1 MLQTSQYDKENL
13 RVTLEPLTP
22 ERRRDM
28 TRRHLLDAAAVVF
41 ARSGFHGSTIDEIA
55 QTAGFT
61 KGAVYSN
68 FTSKDDLFLALL
80 DDRID
85 RQFAIV
91 IEVLDSIPHEQAEQA
106 PRMRDLLQSGAVFS
120 DEAWETLSLEFLL
133 YARRNPEAAT
143 KLAARAEREREF
155 VRQLMEN
162 EYAAVGATPRYPVRE
177 LAVISLAIFAG
188 LSNFRMVNPGSV
200 TETTIDTV
208 LDLLYDVMGVPDEP
222 E

>member
-1 MLQTSQYDKENL
+1 MTF
-13 RVTLEPLTP
+13 EPLTP
-22 ERRRDM
+22 ERRRAM

-41 ARSGFHGSTIDEIA
+41 AEKGFHSSTIDEVA
-55 QTAGFT
+55 KRAGFT

-91 IEVLDSIPHEQAEQA
+91 IEVLDSVPHEQAQQS
-106 PRMRDLLQSGAVFS
+106 PGMRDLLQSGAVFS
-120 DEAWETLSLEFLL
+120 DDAWETLWLEFML
-133 YARRNPEAAT
+133 YARRNPEAAA
-143 KLAARAEREREF
+143 KLGARVEREREF
-155 VRQLMEN
+155 VRQLMEK
-162 EYAAVGATPRYPVRE
+162 EYAAVGATPKYPIRE

-188 LSNFRMVNPGSV
+188 LSNLRMVDTGAV

-208 LDLLYDVMGVPDEP
+208 LALLYDVMGVGDEP

>member
-1 MLQTSQYDKENL
+1 
-13 RVTLEPLTP
+13 
-22 ERRRDM
+22 M

-41 ARSGFHGSTIDEIA
+41 AEKGFHGSTIDEVA
-55 QTAGFT
+55 KRAGFT

-68 FTSKDDLFLALL
+68 FTSKEDLFLALL

-91 IEVLDSIPHEQAEQA
+91 VEVLDSVPHEQAQQA
-106 PRMRDLLQSGAVFS
+106 PGMRDLLQSGAVFS
-120 DEAWETLSLEFLL
+120 DDAWETLSLEFVL
-133 YARRNPEAAT
+133 YARRNPEAAA

-155 VRQLMEN
+155 VRGLIES
-162 EYAAVGATPRYPVRE
+162 EHAAVGATPKYPISE
-177 LAVISLAIFAG
+177 LAVISLAIFSG
-188 LSNFRMVNPGSV
+188 LGHFRMVDPGSV

-208 LDLLYDVMGVPDEP
+208 LALLYDVMGVSDES

>member
-1 MLQTSQYDKENL
+1 MTF
-13 RVTLEPLTP
+13 EPLTP
-22 ERRRDM
+22 ERRRAM
-28 TRRHLLDAAAVVF
+28 TRQHLLDAAAVVF
-41 ARSGFHGSTIDEIA
+41 ARAGFHGATIDEIA
-55 QTAGFT
+55 KTAGFT

-91 IEVLDSIPHEQAEQA
+91 AEVLESIPHEQAEQA

-120 DEAWETLSLEFLL
+120 DDAWETLSLEFIL
-133 YARRNPEAAT
+133 YARRNPEAAA
-143 KLAARAEREREF
+143 KLAARAERERDF
-155 VRQLMEN
+155 VRQMMEQ
-162 EYAAVGATPRYPVRE
+162 EYAAVGATPTYPIRE
-177 LAVISLAIFAG
+177 LALISLAIFAG
-188 LSNFRMVNPGSV
+188 LSSFRMINPGSV

-208 LDLLYDVMGVPDEP
+208 LDLLFDVMGVPDES